1 MMLVRPLAV
10 TDTSLTS
17 TTIAEPSA
25 GETEWVAGTY
35 ATGTERIS
43 STTHRVYRVVADPST
58 TTDPT
63 TAAGAIDWT
72 DIGPTNAW
80 AMFDNV
86 NDTQS
91 TASTNITVVL
101 TPGMIINSLSAF
113 NVTGAS
119 AINVKMNDP
128 TDGVV
133 YNKNIEMVDN
143 SEVNNW
149 YDFFF
154 SPVIN
159 ITRFI
164 LLDLPVYPASVITI
178 DIDGPAVIGVG
189 TLIYGNQTDLGVTL
203 YGTSWQLLDFSIKER
218 NEFGNFVI
226 TPRRTADL
234 LDYDIIIAKTRFNYL
249 KTILRDVITTP
260 SVWIGDET
268 DLNDGTAVFGYYRDV
283 QVNISGPEVI
293 DITIQ
298 IEGLT

>member
-1 MMLVRPLAV
+1 MMLVRPVAV
-10 TDTSLTS
+10 TDATLTS
-17 TTIAEPSA
+17 TTIAEPDT
-25 GETEWVAGTY
+25 GEVEWTAGTY
-35 ATGTERIS
+35 NTGDERIS
-43 STTHRVYRVVADPST
+43 STTHRIYRVVADPST

-63 TAAGAIDWT
+63 TEAGAVDWE

-101 TPGMIINSLSAF
+101 TPGVIVNSLSGF

-119 AINVKMNDP
+119 SINVTMNDP
-128 TDGVV
+128 TDGEV
-133 YNKNIEMVDN
+133 YNRDIEMVDN
-143 SEVNNW
+143 SEVDNW

-164 LLDLPVYPASVITI
+164 LLDLPVYPDGILTI
-178 DIDGPAVIGVG
+178 DIDGTSSIGVG
-189 TLIYGNQTDLGVTL
+189 TLLYGNQTDLGVTL

-226 TPRRTADL
+226 TERRTADL
-234 LDYDIIIAKTRFNYL
+234 LDYDVIIAKTRFNYL
-249 KTILRDVITTP
+249 KNVLRDVTTTP
-260 SVWIGDET
+260 TVWIGDET
-268 DLNDGTAVFGYYRDV
+268 DVNDGTAVFGYYRDV

-298 IEGLT
+298 VEGLT